1 MEHDEKALAPTQAVA
16 KRVSELR
23 KERRLTAAQLAERM
37 TEAGIPWNR
46 NVVAKLET
54 DRRENVSV
62 AELLALAAVLDVAPV
77 HLLIPTEGDV
87 AYQVTPAL
95 AVEAG
100 QARAWVRGF
109 AGLPGTDPRRFYSA
123 VPAHELAGAEPQG
136 PRVAFEKTLHYWLQR
151 VIGPGG
157 IVRRHRDD
165 TAVEW
170 VYREPEEGHDD
181 G

>member
-1 MEHDEKALAPTQAVA
+1 MEHDEEALAPTQAVA
-16 KRVSELR
+16 RRVSELR
-23 KERRLTAAQLAERM
+23 KERRLTAAQLADRM
-37 TEAGIPWNR
+37 AKVGIPWNR

-54 DRRENVSV
+54 GRRENVSV

-77 HLLIPTEGDV
+77 HLLVPTERDGP
-87 AYQVTPAL
+87 YQVTPAI
-95 AVEAG
+95 AVEAV

-109 AGLPGTDPRRFYSA
+109 AGLPGTDPRRFYAA
-123 VPAHELAGAEPQG
+123 VPAHELAGATPQG

-165 TAVEW
+165 TAVQW
-170 VYREPEEGHDD
+170 VYREPEEVTD
-181 G
+181 GG